1 MARYST
7 SLEVIVNNLC
17 ENREASTFDRIESAR
32 PKIFNFSYPTTKLMP
47 VNEFKKQFET
57 GFLTHFLFHELGF
70 ETVERFKVLLYSR
83 CLEVM
88 PTYVVKLDAL
98 YSFNTENLY
107 KNINTQRDLSD
118 KTDTDTQT
126 DSNSQSNAS
135 AKSRLKG
142 KNIGADLPENLIQF
156 DKIPK
161 EGYASNANLSESNG
175 TNKSESDTNT
185 NTKGK
190 INQDKTVKET
200 YKGNTENIAKIF
212 TDANEI
218 KNTWTELFNEFNDL
232 FMSIYY

>member
-17 ENREASTFDRIESAR
+17 ENRDANTFERIESAR
-32 PKIFNFSYPTTKLMP
+32 SKIFNFSYPTTKLMP
-47 VNEFKKQFET
+47 VDEFKKQFET
-57 GFLTHFLFHELGF
+57 GFISHFLFHELGF

-83 CLEVM
+83 CLEVL

-98 YSFNTENLY
+98 YTFNAENLY
-107 KNINTQRDLSD
+107 KNINTQRDLTD
-118 KTDTDTQT
+118 NTDTNTQT
-126 DSNSQSNAS
+126 DSNTNSNSTANS
-135 AKSRLKG
+135 TLKG

-156 DKIPK
+156 NNIPK
-161 EGYASNANLSESNG
+161 EGYASNANISESDG
-175 TNKSESDTNT
+175 TNKSKSDTST

-190 INQDKTVKET
+190 VNQDKTVKET

-212 TDANEI
+212 SDANEI